1 MATHAPAA
9 GTPGTAAALT
19 RADQLS
25 VRKHRSLWNNAWRQ
39 FKHHRLALAG
49 LFVFIFL
56 VIATFIGTA
65 IYPRDKDY
73 IDFMNS
79 SVPPFQSW
87 TYPLGTD
94 TLGRDILARILWGGR
109 ISLAVG
115 IISAMVSIGVG
126 TMVGSIAGFTGGFVD
141 SLLMRMTDL
150 FISLPTVPLLL
161 MISFLFRDRVY
172 EIFEERF
179 NNGEL
184 GIFVLIVVVISILS
198 WMPTARL
205 VRASFLSIKEK
216 EFVEAARSLGVG
228 KPSIVF
234 KHILPNCMSPIIVAA
249 TLSVGAAI
257 IFESTLSFLGL
268 GFPSDI
274 PTWGRMLF
282 EAKDYLQLTPHEAL
296 IPGFFIFITVL
307 SINYIGDG
315 LRDAL
320 DPRKS
325 S

>member
-9 GTPGTAAALT
+9 GTPSTAALGHAG
-19 RADQLS
+19 QLS
-25 VRKHRSLWNNAWRQ
+25 IRKHRSLWNNAWRQ
-39 FKHHRLALAG
+39 FRHHRLAVAG
-49 LFVFIFL
+49 LIVFVSFIL
-56 VIATFIGTA
+56 ITFIGSA

-126 TMVGSIAGFTGGFVD
+126 TLVGSVAGFTGGTVD
-141 SLLMRMTDL
+141 SILMRITDL

-161 MISFLFRDRVY
+161 MISFLFRD
-172 EIFEERF
+172 EIYMTFEEKF

-184 GIFVLIVVVISILS
+184 GIFVLIVVVISLLS

-216 EFVEAARSLGVG
+216 EFVEAAQSVGVG

-234 KHILPNCMSPIIVAA
+234 RHILPNCLSPIIVAA

-282 EAKDYLQLTPHEAL
+282 EAKDFLQLTPHEAL
-296 IPGFFIFITVL
+296 IPGFFIFLTVL